1 MINTSASPLS
11 SDTIIELM
19 TKFRTEE
26 HLQQSIKK
34 KLELGMKTTYE
45 SMEKILTD
53 WSSRTSSTASLDKL
67 VYILKKSGLRDIA
80 ENIRTHFFIKKQN
93 RNDLPHVLDREVV
106 NPKTLDCCLLKFVCS
121 KSTNSGPEKIS
132 NVDESH
138 TSIEILDGCMC
149 PQNESY
155 YFVLR
160 KMYWL
165 VQITSAFATILF
177 ILSVLFV

>member
-1 MINTSASPLS
+1 MINTSTSPLS
-11 SDTIIELM
+11 CDTIIELM

-34 KLELGMKTTYE
+34 KMELGMKTTYE
-45 SMEKILTD
+45 SMEQILTD
-53 WSSRTSSTASLDKL
+53 WSSRTSSTASMDKL
-67 VYILKKSGLRDIA
+67 VYIFKKSGLRDIA
-80 ENIRTHFFIKKQN
+80 ENIRTHFCIKKLN
-93 RNDLPHVLDREVV
+93 RNDLPQVPQRVV
-106 NPKTLDCCLLKFVCS
+106 ENTKTLDCCLLKFVCS
-121 KSTNSGPEKIS
+121 KSRNSSFEKMS
-132 NVDESH
+132 KLDESY
-138 TSIEILDGCMC
+138 TSIEIIDGCMC